1 MHLQDIKTKY
11 FLKIY
16 NNYFMKDFYV
26 WIAYG
31 LGFNILTYFIYSCY
45 NIKYSTNIPF
55 QSTLFINY
63 SIKSLY

>member
-31 LGFNILTYFIYSCY
+31 LGFKYF
-45 NIKYSTNIPF
+45 N
-55 QSTLFINY
+55 LFY
-63 SIKSLY
+63 LLML